1 MEHLRRNRW
10 LQRLP
15 RPHGSD
21 PYYHWLV
28 HVGSLTARLRQCCDE
43 FRVVVLRQRLELPS
57 EDEQPGLSL
66 RRGEVA
72 WVREVLLLCG
82 GRPVVFAHSVLPRR
96 CVRGGWHL
104 LAGLGAR
111 PLGAILFSDP
121 RIRRLPFAF
130 QKLDSRDPLY
140 HRAEAAARDFGGA
153 VPSELW
159 ARRSLFCRGGRP
171 ILVTEAF
178 LPDILLL
185 NP

>member
-1 MEHLRRNRW
+1 MKHLRRNRW
-10 LQRLP
+10 LERLP

-21 PYYHWLV
+21 PYYRWLV
-28 HVGSLTARLRQCCDE
+28 HVGSLTARLRQHCDD
-43 FRVVVLRQRLELPS
+43 FRVQLLRQKLELPAG
-57 EDEQPGLSL
+57 DEQPGLPI

-72 WVREVLLLCG
+72 WVREVLLFCK

-96 CVRGGWHL
+96 SVRGAWHL

-121 RIRRLPFAF
+121 RVERLPFAF

-140 HRAEAAARDFGGA
+140 HRADAATRDAGGA
-153 VPSELW
+153 MPAELW
-159 ARRSLFCRGGRP
+159 ARRSIFCRGGRP
-171 ILVTEAF
+171 ILVTEVF
-178 LPDILLL
+178 LPDILRL